1 MKHYNKVFFKKN
13 LKVSPILSFFLAPS
27 ACIDKPNKAIEK
39 KTPNKLAVER
49 GCEFLQKT

>member
-1 MKHYNKVFFKKN
+1 MKHYNKVLLKKN

-39 KTPNKLAVER
+39 KSDLN
-49 GCEFLQKT
+49 